1 MSIFYIILFAILL
14 AIVPALFIWKMF
26 LPLESKKEKGVYI
39 AITVVLFLILEIGF
53 IMTAALPAKINSII
67 DQGVVSV
74 ESYVTSIDSTFMDK
88 PLDAKQLQ
96 EVITNS
102 KQLKYELESNQEAN
116 LIIQLVGIDAFLS
129 SMEDFAENIDSYVV
143 RFEKDNVEFT
153 FRNALSYIKQ
163 DIQPAIY
170 FVAKVIEII
179 ILIIAFIV
187 YLVILIVYFG
197 RKKGWFGYLGTPKVL
212 YAEDYAKQ
220 DTQETKS
227 SKDLIE

>member
-1 MSIFYIILFAILL
+1 MSIFYVILFAILL

-129 SMEDFAENIDSYVV
+129 SMEDFADNIDSYVV

-170 FVAKVIEII
+170 FVTKVIEII
-179 ILIIAFIV
+179 ILIIAFVV

>member
-102 KQLKYELESNQEAN
+102 KQLKYELESNQDAN

-129 SMEDFAENIDSYVV
+129 SMEDFADNIDSYVV

-153 FRNALSYIKQ
+153 LRNALSYIKQ

-212 YAEDYAKQ
+212 YAEDHAKQ
-220 DTQETKS
+220 DAQETKS